1 MKTVYEA
8 SSGLEAHMI
17 LNLLQQQSIECR
29 IEGEYLQG
37 GVGELQ
43 AMNFVRV
50 LVDESDYD
58 KAMAVIKEWD
68 ATQIDKTEAY
78 APDSQSSG
86 LGTGIFI
93 GVLIGAGI
101 TFWAYNSPVTVGGI
115 DYDNDGQLDEK
126 YTYKDNRIVRVE
138 IDRNLDGNTD
148 AISYYDHKGIIHKT
162 ESDDDFDGTYETGY
176 KYQRGN
182 VLSQQSD
189 TNQDGYMDYFAYFS
203 NGLLSTV
210 EIAGPDAYTPRKKQ
224 IYKMNKLVGA
234 EFDSNGDGL
243 YDLAYEYDYYEE
255 IKNKTRAPQ

>member
-17 LNLLQQQSIECR
+17 LNLLQQRGIDCR

-58 KAMAVIKEWD
+58 KAMTVIEEWD
-68 ATQIDKTEAY
+68 ATQIDNTEAY
-78 APDSQSSG
+78 TPDSKSSG
-86 LGTGIFI
+86 LGAGIFI
-93 GVLIGAGI
+93 GVLIGAGL

-115 DYDNDGQLDEK
+115 DYNNDGQLDEK

-138 IDRNLDGNTD
+138 TDRNLDSNTD
-148 AISYYDHKGIIHKT
+148 SISYYNYKGLIHRT
-162 ESDDDFDGTYETGY
+162 ETDDDFDGTYETTY

-182 VLSQQSD
+182 VLSQESD
-189 TNQDGYMDYFAYFS
+189 TDQDGHIDYFAYFS
-203 NGLLSTV
+203 NGLLSVV
-210 EIAGPDAYTPRKKQ
+210 EITGPESDSPRKKQ
-224 IYKMNKLVGA
+224 LYKMNKLVGA

-243 YDLAYEYDYYEE
+243 YDIAYEYDSYEE
-255 IKNKTRAPQ
+255 IKNKTRTRQ